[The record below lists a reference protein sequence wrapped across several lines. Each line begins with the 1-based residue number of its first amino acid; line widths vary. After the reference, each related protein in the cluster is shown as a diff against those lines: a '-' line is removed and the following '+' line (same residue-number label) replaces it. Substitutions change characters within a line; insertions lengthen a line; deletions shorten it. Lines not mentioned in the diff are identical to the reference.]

1 MAPHLTHTEQD
12 HVRELFAA
20 GKSSTDIYNSI
31 SKGRTKQG
39 VAMVNITAIRRYI
52 RGHSHKRGSVET
64 RGRKRAFSRRSV
76 LAMDAARRKFI
87 KETKGGRP
95 ARWGVIRANG
105 LWSSARRV
113 DLEGGS

>member
-1 MAPHLTHTEQD
+1 MGLFELWSWCL
-12 HVRELFAA
+12 RELLAA

-52 RGHSHKRGSVET
+52 RGSSHKRGSVET

-95 ARWGVIRANG
+95 ARWGVIRAK
-105 LWSSARRV
+105 ARVPKAHRTTV
-113 DLEGGS
+113 ARAK